1 MFIQL
6 SICLL
11 LHYRWQS
18 SLFQESVRPANP
30 KIFYCLAIYRR
41 SLSTADLELLFVY
54 VSQGVFVCWGA
65 GGMSAS
71 LSLPASPILTR
82 QTYESL
88 LPNVLH
94 SLDLCGQ
101 RKRLKTVVVM
111 FSIIITV
118 PVFWYFVFENLIKYN
133 LICLVTD
140 FLL

>member
-6 SICLL
+6 SIYLL

-18 SLFQESVRPANP
+18 SLFQELVQPENP

-41 SLSTADLELLFVY
+41 SLSTSDLELLLVY

-101 RKRLKTVVVM
+101 TKRLNTVVVM
-111 FSIIITV
+111 FSIIVTTCV
-118 PVFWYFVFENLIKYN
+118 LIFC
-133 LICLVTD
+133 I
-140 FLL
+140 